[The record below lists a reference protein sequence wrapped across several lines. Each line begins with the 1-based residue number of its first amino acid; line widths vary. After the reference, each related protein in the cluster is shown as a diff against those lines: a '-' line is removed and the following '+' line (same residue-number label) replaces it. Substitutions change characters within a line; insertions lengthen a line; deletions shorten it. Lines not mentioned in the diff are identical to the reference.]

1 MPLTYAAEAEPE
13 VGGRLTY
20 DVAPPQ
26 PQRTGEGMWDAIVS
40 GSQGAGMR
48 LLTRGRLPDVVLD
61 HTHAT
66 WYEKALEATSGT
78 ITDLPLIV
86 GGGIV
91 GAATRGGPMVAGAV
105 GSAVPTLVRE
115 SLMRAYQRGDVDS
128 SADWLTRTG
137 IVMKGLGDPE
147 VAKLTAKSAAV
158 GAATMGM
165 GMLVGRMAAPFLSE
179 TGTAVARTG
188 AEIGTMAVAPAALE
202 GRLPEWQDVINASI
216 VVGGLKAAGH
226 IAGKVAEIY
235 VKTGIRPEQVVA
247 DAKAD
252 PVTAVELK
260 PTESPIAGQPIW
272 QHMAIKPIS
281 GLENRPMWFSQPK
294 EGEPGFYAEADVT
307 GTLRAQLLFRNP
319 FVESK
324 AALGDFEAINKAWK
338 ANGLDAREQASFLE
352 DAKYE
357 FGAHMVPGLQRAM
370 QSLGYDGVIADK
382 SWKQPWAIAFDPTK
396 SVRVISN
403 TRSLPSVYQPL
414 ATAEAVRN
422 AFPGDKAE
430 QVLDQPYAN
439 IPEARVPYTLNLKF
453 VTGPDEIR
461 ALLAKMTEVYGTEG
475 KLQSHAETEAKADAL
490 LNDMT
495 GGERAKMVTGYEPG
509 SAANAVQLK
518 VRGDML
524 MQASIEAAA
533 AVKTYNEAKA
543 SGTATDQM
551 KLDALDALNKSAMI
565 QAEFTGGLTE
575 SARATQYASRFKELR
590 VQSERI
596 KELVDMYGRDP
607 ELLLRMAGEVDTPAG
622 MAQFAKDA
630 TKATKWE
637 MVIEAYKAGIIGPI
651 SQMAN
656 IIGNT
661 TFLGFHDVVDA
672 LAVFR
677 PGGQG
682 RAVEIPARLFGE
694 LQGAYE
700 GLKIAADF
708 LGENWKQPMV
718 ALRKLDQPA
727 IKMEQHRQAIPGDL
741 GVLVR
746 SLSFPWLS
754 VADGA
759 ARLILERREVNAM
772 AARKAANEG
781 WNPLSREFRESMA
794 AHAQNLSIAEQA
806 EVAAYVQRGV
816 FQNPLGQWGKKLQ
829 SVVSESKV
837 GPLFIP
843 FMQTPSNVFKE
854 MARLTP
860 LSAPLVEAWQVA
872 YKEGGVARDRAIA
885 EVVVGSAVMGLTAA
899 LAFDGERITGFG
911 PPDPDKR
918 RVWMETHQPYSW
930 KVGSTYHDYSRI
942 QPIGTLIGLAA
953 DMSSIWKHMTPDE
966 QDKIPKMISIA
977 FSQAVTNQIWL
988 RGLVDIARGV
998 AESDR
1003 YGPKIVQNLAASM
1016 MPASGWL
1023 GQTAALMDPYVREV
1037 NSILEAIRNKIPVAR
1052 EGLQPMVSGMTG
1064 EPIKERERLGF
1075 VLPIKE
1081 QKESE
1086 DKVLLEAARLG
1097 VGIAKAPKNIE
1108 MPAFGDRKLGALELT
1123 PEQRT
1128 LFSTTSGKLAHEILT
1143 KIVSSPNWER
1153 MPDIVKKRVYTTVLT
1168 EARKV
1173 GAQAAIPAEQRIT
1186 KAREIAGKIG
1196 QQLNRPAP

>member
-1 MPLTYAAEAEPE
+1 MPLTYAAEAETE

-26 PQRTGEGMWDAIVS
+26 PQRVGEGMWDAIVS
-40 GSQGAGMR
+40 GSQGSGMR
-48 LLTRGRLPDVVLD
+48 LMTRGRLPDVVLD

-86 GGGIV
+86 GGGVI

-115 SLMRAYQRGDVDS
+115 SLMRAYQRGEVDS
-128 SADWLTRTG
+128 SADWLTRSG
-137 IVMKGLGDPE
+137 IVIKGLGDPE

-188 AEIGTMAVAPAALE
+188 TEIGTMAVAPAALE

-235 VKTGIRPEQVVA
+235 AKTGIRPEQVVA

-252 PVTAVELK
+252 PKISEELK
-260 PTESPIAGQPIW
+260 AEGT
-272 QHMAIKPIS
+272 
-281 GLENRPMWFSQPK
+281 NVPK
-294 EGEPGFYAEADVT
+294 A
-307 GTLRAQLLFRNP
+307 
-319 FVESK
+319 
-324 AALGDFEAINKAWK
+324 
-338 ANGLDAREQASFLE
+338 
-352 DAKYE
+352 
-357 FGAHMVPGLQRAM
+357 
-370 QSLGYDGVIADK
+370 
-382 SWKQPWAIAFDPTK
+382 
-396 SVRVISN
+396 
-403 TRSLPSVYQPL
+403 YQTI

-430 QVLDQPYAN
+430 QVLDQPFAT

-461 ALLAKMTEVYGTEG
+461 ALLARMTEVYGTEG

-575 SARATQYASRFKELR
+575 SARATQYASRFKELH

-596 KELVDMYGRDP
+596 KELVDMYGKDP

-622 MAQFAKDA
+622 MAKFAKEA

-672 LAVFR
+672 LAALR

-727 IKMEQHRQAIPGDL
+727 TKMEQHRQAIPGDL

-930 KVGSTYHDYSRI
+930 KVGDTYHDYSRI

-953 DMSSIWKHMTPDE
+953 DMSSIWKHMTPEE

-1023 GQTAALMDPYVREV
+1023 GQTAALMDPYMREV

-1064 EPIKERERLGF
+1064 EPIKERERLG
-1075 VLPIKE
+1075 VILPIKE

-1097 VGIAKAPKNIE
+1097 VGVAKAPKNIE
-1108 MPAFGDRKLGALELT
+1108 MPAFGDRKLGAVELT

-1128 LFSTTSGKLAHEILT
+1128 LFATTSGKLAHEILT

-1173 GAQAAIPAEQRIT
+1173 GAQAAIPAEQRVT

>member
-1 MPLTYAAEAEPE
+1 MPLTYAAEAAPPE
-13 VGGRLTY
+13 TGGRLTY

-26 PQRTGEGMWDAIVS
+26 VQRVGSGTWDAIVS
-40 GSQGAGMR
+40 GSQGSGMG
-48 LLTRGRLPDVVLD
+48 LITRGRLPDVVLD

-66 WYEKALEATSGT
+66 WYEKALEGASSAF
-78 ITDLPLIV
+78 TDLPLILA
-86 GGGIV
+86 GGLAGS
-91 GAATRGGPMVAGAV
+91 ATRGGPMIAGAV
-105 GSAVPTLVRE
+105 GNAVPTLVRE
-115 SLMRAYQRGDVDS
+115 SLMRAYEKGDVDS
-128 SADWLTRTG
+128 SADWLTRSG
-137 IVMKGLGDPE
+137 IVIKGLADPDI
-147 VAKLTAKSAAV
+147 AKLTVKAAGI

-165 GMLVGRMAAPFLSE
+165 GMLAGRVAEPFLSA

-188 AEIGTMAVAPAALE
+188 AAIGTMTVLPAALE
-202 GRLPEWQDVINASI
+202 GRLPEPWEIASAAI
-216 VVGGLKAAGH
+216 VVGGLHAAGRV
-226 IAGKVAEIY
+226 AGKIAETY
-235 VKTGIRPEQVVA
+235 TRTGITPEQIAA

-252 PVTAVELK
+252 PKIAEELK
-260 PTESPIAGQPIW
+260 AQGTEIPKAYQPI
-272 QHMAIKPIS
+272 
-281 GLENRPMWFSQPK
+281 
-294 EGEPGFYAEADVT
+294 
-307 GTLRAQLLFRNP
+307 
-319 FVESK
+319 
-324 AALGDFEAINKAWK
+324 
-338 ANGLDAREQASFLE
+338 
-352 DAKYE
+352 
-357 FGAHMVPGLQRAM
+357 
-370 QSLGYDGVIADK
+370 
-382 SWKQPWAIAFDPTK
+382 
-396 SVRVISN
+396 
-403 TRSLPSVYQPL
+403 

-439 IPEARVPYTLNLKF
+439 IPEARVPYKLNLKF
-453 VTGPDEIR
+453 VTGPDDIK
-461 ALLAKMTEVYGTEG
+461 ALLARMAEVYGTEG

-533 AVKTYNEAKA
+533 AVKQYNEAKA

-607 ELLLRMAGEVDTPAG
+607 EMLLRMAGEVDTPAG
-622 MAQFAKDA
+622 MAKFAKEA

-672 LAVFR
+672 LAVLR

-700 GLKIAADF
+700 GLKIAGEF
-708 LGENWKQPMV
+708 LSDNWKQPMA

-727 IKMEQHRQAIPGDL
+727 TKMEQHRQAIPGDL

-759 ARLILERREVNAM
+759 ARLILERREVNAL

-854 MARLTP
+854 MARMTP
-860 LSAPLVEAWQVA
+860 LSAPLVEAWQAA

-953 DMSSIWKHMTPDE
+953 DMSSIWKHMTPEE

-1003 YGPKIVQNLAASM
+1003 YGPKIVHNLAASM

-1064 EPIKERERLGF
+1064 EPIKERERLGV

-1097 VGIAKAPKNIE
+1097 VGIAKAPKSIE
-1108 MPAFGDRKLGALELT
+1108 MPALGDRQLGKVELT

-1153 MPDIVKKRVYTTVLT
+1153 MPDIAKKRIYAEVIT

-1173 GAQAAIPAEQRIT
+1173 GVSAAVPAEQRVT
-1186 KAREIAGKIG
+1186 KAREIAAKITE
-1196 QQLNRPAP
+1196 QFRQLRAVK